1 MTSRVV
7 STAATPLAGS
17 RHGSMSSLLD
27 LEGGGGGGL
36 PDTIGQIQAMTEQQ
50 EAVMSFYYTDTDN
63 QLKLM
68 EIFDVTAADELIG
81 DTELGVDYS
90 CEQVHISTNIYN
102 IYTSTYL
109 QVLSHTHSATD
120 LSRSAH
126 PSSSRHRHSS
136 DSACIRGKS
145 RPSSQHRRPG
155 RPVFGGEEAGS
166 QIILN
171 ISSMLLSVGTE
182 DSGSDTEEEEDPF
195 SDPEADWMTQ
205 SFQRQMNVS

>member
-27 LEGGGGGGL
+27 LEGGGGGGGAL

-90 CEQVHISTNIYN
+90 CEQVHISTCLQYLQV
-102 IYTSTYL
+102 STISPYL

-120 LSRSAH
+120 LGRAAH

-145 RPSSQHRRPG
+145 RPSPQHRRPG
-155 RPVFGGEEAGS
+155 RPVFGGEEAE
-166 QIILN
+166 IIL
-171 ISSMLLSVGTE
+171 IS
-182 DSGSDTEEEEDPF
+182 
-195 SDPEADWMTQ
+195 Q
-205 SFQRQMNVS
+205 SRRRSPLGPQ

>member
-27 LEGGGGGGL
+27 LEGGGGGGGGL

-90 CEQVHISTNIYN
+90 CEQVHISTCLNIYISAS
-102 IYTSTYL
+102 IYDISISTISPSP

-120 LSRSAH
+120 LGRAAH

-145 RPSSQHRRPG
+145 RPSPQHRRPG
-155 RPVFGGEEAGS
+155 RPVFGGGEPGD
-166 QIILN
+166 N
-171 ISSMLLSVGTE
+171 
-182 DSGSDTEEEEDPF
+182 
-195 SDPEADWMTQ
+195 
-205 SFQRQMNVS
+205 

>member
-63 QLKLM
+63 QLKLV

-102 IYTSTYL
+102 IYTFL
-109 QVLSHTHSATD
+109 
-120 LSRSAH
+120 
-126 PSSSRHRHSS
+126 
-136 DSACIRGKS
+136 
-145 RPSSQHRRPG
+145 
-155 RPVFGGEEAGS
+155 
-166 QIILN
+166 
-171 ISSMLLSVGTE
+171 
-182 DSGSDTEEEEDPF
+182 
-195 SDPEADWMTQ
+195 
-205 SFQRQMNVS
+205 

>member
-27 LEGGGGGGL
+27 LEGGGGGGGGL

-90 CEQVHISTNIYN
+90 CEQVHISTCLNIY
-102 IYTSTYL
+102 ISTYL
-109 QVLSHTHSATD
+109 RYPRIHRCCPTPTAPRTWGGPPTPAAAATVTARTPPASAARAGPAPSTGGPAD
-120 LSRSAH
+120 QCSEVRSREIISAEN
-126 PSSSRHRHSS
+126 
-136 DSACIRGKS
+136 D
-145 RPSSQHRRPG
+145 
-155 RPVFGGEEAGS
+155 
-166 QIILN
+166 
-171 ISSMLLSVGTE
+171 
-182 DSGSDTEEEEDPF
+182 
-195 SDPEADWMTQ
+195 
-205 SFQRQMNVS
+205 